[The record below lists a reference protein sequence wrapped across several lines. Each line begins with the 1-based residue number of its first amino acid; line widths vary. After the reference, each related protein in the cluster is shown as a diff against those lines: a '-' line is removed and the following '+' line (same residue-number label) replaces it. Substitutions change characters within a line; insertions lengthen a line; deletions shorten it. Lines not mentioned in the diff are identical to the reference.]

1 VAVVRQRLTSG
12 VAKPEFEYELL
23 SMFVKN
29 ELGAMLTMPLLAI
42 IIALASMFWA
52 PPGEAMIWLGVLFLA
67 RSMQMSVCYAFHG
80 VPRAEVDVRRWRA
93 TLVGVEALYGV
104 AWAGVVLVGVNPS
117 EPMAHTFVFAS
128 LIVMLTIRLLFASTV
143 MPIIYAG
150 TVPITFALVLRFLL
164 LNDPFYWAM
173 ASMAVGIH
181 VYFIF
186 LAKGLN
192 ATVITMLEYKA
203 EKDSLIAELVQAT
216 SISEEARRRAEEANV
231 AKSRFLANM
240 SHELRTPL
248 NAILGFSEVM
258 KTEMMGPMQ
267 NPVYRDYAENIHSSG
282 KHLLHVINEILDLSR
297 IEAGKHMLQ
306 EGSVYLVDVVDE
318 CERLLKLKAESKALK
333 LVEDFDESLP
343 AIWAD
348 ERALRQVCI
357 NLLGNAIKFTPPG
370 GQITLGVRRGEDG
383 GQIISIRDTGPGI
396 PKEELPRVM
405 QAFGQGSL
413 AHTAA
418 EGGSGLGLPIVKSLV
433 ELHGGVFEL
442 LSEIRRGTEAVVHL
456 PKERVL
462 QPVEPLQPLG
472 EERHRME
479 RPRGKLAMLGGKGR
493 AA

>member
-1 VAVVRQRLTSG
+1 
-12 VAKPEFEYELL
+12 
-23 SMFVKN
+23 
-29 ELGAMLTMPLLAI
+29 
-42 IIALASMFWA
+42 
-52 PPGEAMIWLGVLFLA
+52 
-67 RSMQMSVCYAFHG
+67 
-80 VPRAEVDVRRWRA
+80 
-93 TLVGVEALYGV
+93 
-104 AWAGVVLVGVNPS
+104 
-117 EPMAHTFVFAS
+117 
-128 LIVMLTIRLLFASTV
+128 
-143 MPIIYAG
+143 
-150 TVPITFALVLRFLL
+150 
-164 LNDPFYWAM
+164 
-173 ASMAVGIH
+173 
-181 VYFIF
+181 
-186 LAKGLN
+186 
-192 ATVITMLEYKA
+192 
-203 EKDSLIAELVQAT
+203 
-216 SISEEARRRAEEANV
+216 
-231 AKSRFLANM
+231 
-240 SHELRTPL
+240 
-248 NAILGFSEVM
+248 
-258 KTEMMGPMQ
+258 
-267 NPVYRDYAENIHSSG
+267 
-282 KHLLHVINEILDLSR
+282 LSR

-306 EGSVYLVDVVDE
+306 ESSVYLVDAVDE

-370 GQITLGVRRGEDG
+370 GQITLGVRRAEDG